1 MKNYKELLAEANKI
15 KQEKQLTFK
24 DLELI
29 IGISDAQIC
38 RVFTGQTK
46 KPNCTVLVRFFKVFE
61 RDDLVFE
68 TYAVIEQWKGEI

>member
-38 RVFTGQTK
+38 RVFTEQTK
-46 KPNCTVLVRFFKVFE
+46 KPNFTVLVRFFRTFG

-68 TYAVIEQWKGEI
+68 TYAAIEQKGE

>member
-1 MKNYKELLAEANKI
+1 MRNYKALLKEANKI

-29 IGISDAQIC
+29 IGISYTQIC
-38 RVFTGQTK
+38 RVFTQQTK
-46 KPNCTVLVRFFKVFE
+46 KPNYMVLIRFFKAFN

-68 TYAVIEQWKGEI
+68 TYAAIEQKGE